1 MRLALVQP
9 VALRAVRYRKL
20 RAIEE
25 ACALRLAEGDESEE
39 IQAVLAL
46 LSHCPA
52 HLAYAFESE

>member
-1 MRLALVQP
+1 MRLALIKP
-9 VALRAVRYRKL
+9 VALRGARYKKL

-25 ACALRLAEGDESEE
+25 ACAQRLAEGDKSEE